1 MPATTPP
8 TNPDSLAILHAL
20 SRDGLSPEDAYNA
33 LEGVRNMSGQTVA
46 AAIEAQSA
54 KTDAQISK
62 LDAKLDAQTSRL
74 DTQISKLDSKLDA
87 QISRLDSK
95 LDAQNATIR
104 AQNTQLAG
112 LRWMIGIGFT
122 LLALLTTL
130 LRLIG

>member
-1 MPATTPP
+1 MPTT
-8 TNPDSLAILHAL
+8 L
-20 SRDGLSPEDAYNA
+20 
-33 LEGVRNMSGQTVA
+33 A

-62 LDAKLDAQTSRL
+62 LDSR
-74 DTQISKLDSKLDA
+74 
-87 QISRLDSK
+87 
-95 LDAQNATIR
+95 LDAQNS
-104 AQNTQLAG
+104 QLAG